1 MWSLPFLL
9 KAKAEAQNKM
19 PCNLWIFPK
28 HQVAQVISSRNDTGQ
43 AKFLVPGIQRQQN
56 KWMAT
61 SCWGSCFVAC
71 GSVVFWFLSSHCMT
85 TTPLTLN
92 WIYILRIHV
101 NSRESLL
108 EEVVSWITA
117 ATGAIEMFSWSIED
131 AKQGATLLANSRI
144 PTNKRWSKSWWS
156 MYSLDA
162 VTDTTPDLCTHGSWA
177 PLVKL
182 CRVAEQRV
190 TLTVNSCLGLP
201 AAQNWNGSLDVL
213 ETKEK
218 KSIPT

>member
-1 MWSLPFLL
+1 
-9 KAKAEAQNKM
+9 M

-28 HQVAQVISSRNDTGQ
+28 HQVAQVISSGNVTG
-43 AKFLVPGIQRQQN
+43 N
-56 KWMAT
+56 KWTAT
-61 SCWGSCFVAC
+61 SCSWGSCFVAC
-71 GSVVFWFLSSHCMT
+71 GSAVFWFLSSHCMT

-92 WIYILRIHV
+92 LYLRIHV
-101 NSRESLL
+101 DSRESLL

-131 AKQGATLLANSRI
+131 AKQGVTLLANSLI
-144 PTNKRWSKSWWS
+144 PTNKRWYKSWWS
-156 MYSLDA
+156 MYSPDA

-177 PLVKL
+177 PLVKW
-182 CRVAEQRV
+182 CRVAEKRV

-218 KSIPT
+218 KRIPT